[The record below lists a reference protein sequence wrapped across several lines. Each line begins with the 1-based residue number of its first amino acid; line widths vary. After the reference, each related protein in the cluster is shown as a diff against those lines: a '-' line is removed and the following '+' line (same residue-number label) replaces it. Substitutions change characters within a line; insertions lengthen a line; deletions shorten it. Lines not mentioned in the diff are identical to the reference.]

1 MESIEHLSDEAYAA
15 GIRVMDGAV
24 PVLGMDAVYVKTG
37 SVELILLREDGT
49 QADRTCWLAEEL
61 GHHYT
66 GPDRV
71 LHYDTA
77 ADWKAE
83 ARARK
88 WAHDRL
94 LSPDAIRTA
103 ARNSDDLYEIAF
115 TLGVSPAFLKEAIDD
130 YMARGLW
137 SKAQNEKT

>member
-1 MESIEHLSDEAYAA
+1 
-15 GIRVMDGAV
+15 MDGAV
-24 PVLGMDAVYVKTG
+24 PVLGMDAVYVKTN
-37 SVELILLREDGT
+37 SIELIFLREDGT

-66 GPDRV
+66 GPDRM
-71 LHYDTA
+71 LRYDNP

-137 SKAQNEKT
+137 AMERTAD